1 MSIVCGS
8 YFKVKVLM
16 KRSTLFQPPE
26 RTARR
31 I

>member
-1 MSIVCGS
+1 
-8 YFKVKVLM
+8 M